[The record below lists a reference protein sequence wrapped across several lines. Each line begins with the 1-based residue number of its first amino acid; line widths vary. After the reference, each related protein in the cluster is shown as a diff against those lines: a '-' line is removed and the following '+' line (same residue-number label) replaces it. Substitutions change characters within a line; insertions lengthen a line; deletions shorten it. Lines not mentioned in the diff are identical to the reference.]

1 MIIVRFFDKVS
12 DKIAGMKPT
21 ESHRDSQKTSVFNR
35 IIGITLIVAAATG
48 MFISLYALT
57 GMWRIK
63 KPVEATILK
72 NLETAATTLEAT
84 DDGLSIA
91 NQFLD
96 STSASIMAFE
106 TTVET
111 LAKSIDDTGPFLDS
125 LSTLMADDLPNAITS
140 AQTSL
145 LAAQS
150 SARIIDSVLRSVTSI
165 PFFPGDPYNPPVPLH
180 VALAQVS
187 DSLEGLP
194 DSLSA
199 MEGSLDTTN
208 DNLGT
213 IKVEVERMAKDI
225 SQIKDSLTEAKKV
238 VTQYQTVG
246 SDLQSSVKLMR
257 ARLPRW
263 INSLAGTF
271 SIVLLWLAITQVGL
285 LVQGLELLGY
295 YRRRRA

>member
-1 MIIVRFFDKVS
+1 MRISDKEGG
-12 DKIAGMKPT
+12 KIAGMKPT
-21 ESHRDSQKTSVFNR
+21 ESHHDSQQTSVINR
-35 IIGITLIVAAATG
+35 IIGITLIAAAATG

-63 KPVEATILK
+63 KPVEATLVK

-125 LSTLMADDLPNAITS
+125 LSTLMADDLPNTIAST
-140 AQTSL
+140 QTSL

-150 SARIIDSVLRSVTSI
+150 SARIIDNVLRSVTSI

-194 DSLSA
+194 ESLSA

-225 SQIKDSLTEAKKV
+225 SQINDTLTEAKKV
-238 VTQYQTVG
+238 VTQYQTVV
-246 SDLQSSVKLMR
+246 SDLQSSVKVMR

-285 LVQGLELLGY
+285 LVQGFELLGY